1 LDGQWKA
8 SEGMTYS
15 SMNLKEHI
23 RTIPN
28 YPKPGI
34 LFRDITPLLSSP
46 SALRY
51 AIDELANKINQEME
65 VDTIGSIEA
74 RGFLFAAPIAYKLNK
89 PLVPIRKPG
98 KLPFSTRYVTYD
110 LEYGR
115 DKIEIH
121 EDAITEG
128 EKVVLV
134 DDLLATGGTMD
145 AAATLVENCGGV
157 ISGLATLI
165 ELTELEGRSNL
176 SNYHTVSLIE
186 Y

>member
-1 LDGQWKA
+1 
-8 SEGMTYS
+8 
-15 SMNLKEHI
+15 MNLKDHI

-46 SALRY
+46 SALRF

-65 VDTIGSIEA
+65 VETIGSVEA
-74 RGFLFAAPIAYKLNK
+74 RGFLLAAPIAYKLNK

-98 KLPFSTRYVTYD
+98 KLPFATRHVTYD
-110 LEYGR
+110 LEYGC

-121 EDAITEG
+121 KDAIAEG
-128 EKVVLV
+128 EKVVLI
-134 DDLLATGGTMD
+134 DDLLATGGTM
-145 AAATLVENCGGV
+145 AAAVTLVENCGAV
-157 ISGLATLI
+157 VSGLATLI
-165 ELTELEGRSNL
+165 ELTELKGRNKL
-176 SNYHTVSLIE
+176 SNYHIISLIE